1 MESTTIFLGKVLD
14 TCFFL
19 GLTSESLYIFIQV
32 CIKLTRVLIP
42 MLIHENCRQEFVA
55 ENAELVFIKVHKV
68 NAGVSKNL
76 IQLLARTHKLI
87 SIQIKL
93 ITPLVNRQK

>member
-1 MESTTIFLGKVLD
+1 MRE
-14 TCFFL
+14 
-19 GLTSESLYIFIQV
+19 YIFIQV
-32 CIKLTRVLIP
+32 CIKFTRVLIP
-42 MLIHENCRQEFVA
+42 MLIHENYQRELVV
-55 ENAELVFIKVHKV
+55 EIAELVFIKVHKV

-93 ITPLVNRQK
+93 LTPFVNRQK